1 MIERIRNKNGNILNG
16 LNEFLSSKLFPFMT
30 ATVSLLCY
38 YLGLDIVFIYYVGIT
53 GLVIL
58 LFCDDISPLITVLL
72 FMCVLVSYE
81 NSPSNLAE
89 NAPYYFQTEILVQI
103 FIVIGLLGTAVIYRF
118 ISTCA
123 SGRFTVSP
131 IFFGLCAFAAALFI
145 NGIFSDGYS
154 TKNLVY
160 GLVMALCFLGIFTIL
175 KDNLST
181 SPETFEKLALSF
193 FALSLVLVCELTLK
207 YLTCEELFVDG
218 NLNREQLTF
227 GWGMWNTMGM
237 MLLICLPSTLYL
249 AGKYKRG
256 FIFTVYSAFL
266 FAAVWASCSRQ
277 AMLGSAII
285 YPTGLI
291 ILLIK
296 GNNRKINIGIILCAL
311 CVGVS
316 LLFVFRD
323 SVFRHI
329 KELILQLV
337 ANGEITGSGRTSL
350 WKGGFEYFKSSPVFG
365 VGFYSDLYADYLGG
379 FNGFSGM
386 SFIPH
391 MCHNTVIQLMSACGI
406 VGLITYLVHRV
417 QTVIS
422 FFRNVT
428 YDRTFIA
435 LTMLSLIG
443 LSLVDN
449 HLFNIFPTIIYAC
462 LTAVLCAS
470 GKREKTK

>member
-1 MIERIRNKNGNILNG
+1 M
-16 LNEFLSSKLFPFMT
+16 
-30 ATVSLLCY
+30 
-38 YLGLDIVFIYYVGIT
+38 
-53 GLVIL
+53 
-58 LFCDDISPLITVLL
+58 
-72 FMCVLVSYE
+72 
-81 NSPSNLAE
+81 
-89 NAPYYFQTEILVQI
+89 
-103 FIVIGLLGTAVIYRF
+103 
-118 ISTCA
+118 
-123 SGRFTVSP
+123 
-131 IFFGLCAFAAALFI
+131 
-145 NGIFSDGYS
+145 
-154 TKNLVY
+154 
-160 GLVMALCFLGIFTIL
+160 
-175 KDNLST
+175 
-181 SPETFEKLALSF
+181 
-193 FALSLVLVCELTLK
+193 
-207 YLTCEELFVDG
+207 
-218 NLNREQLTF
+218 
-227 GWGMWNTMGM
+227 
-237 MLLICLPSTLYL
+237 
-249 AGKYKRG
+249 
-256 FIFTVYSAFL
+256 
-266 FAAVWASCSRQ
+266 
-277 AMLGSAII
+277 
-285 YPTGLI
+285 
-291 ILLIK
+291 
-296 GNNRKINIGIILCAL
+296 
-311 CVGVS
+311 
-316 LLFVFRD
+316 FRD

-329 KELILQLV
+329 KDLILQLV

-470 GKREKTK
+470 GKREKEQN